1 MKFISLP
8 AVFLLFCCSVQSQVQ
23 FSLFAGPQTTTASYT
38 VQAVKQKTTSK
49 YGGIIGLGLKVPFE
63 NRLYFAP
70 SVFYSMKGYKAV
82 YNRFAYP
89 PDTLATDN
97 NTTFHTVET
106 AFLLQY
112 DFSSQPN
119 HFLVK
124 FGPSLDFHLLG
135 KEKFNTAT
143 GLVSRNTPFGFDKY
157 GHYSANFLL
166 HFGYEMKSDFFIL
179 GQYTHGIASINNA
192 DGGPRIRHR
201 AFGIAIGKYLGRN
214 KIILDTRTKE

>member
-1 MKFISLP
+1 MKSIFLP
-8 AVFLLFCCSVQSQVQ
+8 AVFLLFCLSVQGQVQ
-23 FSLFAGPQTTTASYT
+23 FSLFAGPQVTTASYT
-38 VQAVKQKTTSK
+38 VQGVKQKTTNK

-70 SVFYSMKGYKAV
+70 SAYYSMKGYKASFT
-82 YNRFAYP
+82 RFAYP

-97 NTTFHTVET
+97 NTTFHTFET

-124 FGPSLDFHLLG
+124 FGPSLDFHLFG
-135 KEKFNTAT
+135 KEKFNTAA

-166 HFGYEMKSDFFIL
+166 NFGYEMQNGFFIL
-179 GQYTHGIASINNA
+179 SQYTHGIASINNA

-201 AFGIAIGKYLGRN
+201 AFGISIGKYLGRN
-214 KIILDTRTKE
+214 KVVLDTKNKE

>member
-8 AVFLLFCCSVQSQVQ
+8 AVFSCFFLCTKP
-23 FSLFAGPQTTTASYT
+23 GT
-38 VQAVKQKTTSK
+38 VQLVCRPASHHRQLYRAGGKTKNNQQIWRHNWT
-49 YGGIIGLGLKVPFE
+49 GLKVPFE

-70 SVFYSMKGYKAV
+70 SAFYSMKGYKAA
-82 YNRFAYP
+82 YTHFAYP

-97 NTTFHTVET
+97 NTTFHTFET

-124 FGPSLDFHLLG
+124 FGPSLDFHLFG

-166 HFGYEMKSDFFIL
+166 NFGYEMKSGFFIL

-214 KIILDTRTKE
+214 KIILDTQNKE